1 MDSKQFLQT
10 MSLSDKLKSLYV
22 IYLTKNGVQEGYN
35 KMVTI
40 LDSVI
45 ESDAILKQAD
55 ADDLPPAKKTR
66 VPHGSEPSRA
76 SSYRREVQSPSEEDD
91 SVVAQP
97 SPNSSDDE

>member
-45 ESDAILKQAD
+45 ESDASLKQAD

-66 VPHGSEPSRA
+66 VHDSEPSRA

-91 SVVAQP
+91 IVAQP